1 MCCINFAVLNS
12 AMLPTAATPLS
23 KLIEFKG
30 IKDPRIE
37 RHKRYPL
44 NEILFLCIS
53 AAISGFSEWEEITDF
68 GEEKLDWLRAYLP
81 YENGIPS
88 HDTMNRVLSMVNY
101 RDFEVFFIAW
111 VESLTI
117 ELGGKVINIDGKKL
131 RSSVD
136 KALQH
141 KSKSEGGK
149 SAIHLVQAWCSALN
163 LCLGQYKTEDKSN
176 EITAIPALLD
186 MLNIENCMVT
196 IDAMG
201 CQKAIAEKII
211 DKGGDYILGLKGNQ
225 ESIHLAVKSLF
236 EQQSGQTDLVFVEEV
251 GHGRVEARQCRTLPA
266 TLLDASLS
274 SPWKGLKTLIQ
285 IQSERYLPLSDQY
298 SIESRYYLGSR
309 EQSADLYNG
318 QIRGHWGIENE
329 LHWTLDVTF
338 GEDKSR
344 KRAGNSAQNF
354 GLIRRVALNLLKNNG
369 EKKSVSMNRR
379 MNKCAMSDDYRAQ
392 TLKF

>member
-1 MCCINFAVLNS
+1 MCCVNFAVLNS
-12 AMLPTAATPLS
+12 AMLPTTATPLS
-23 KLIEFKG
+23 KLVEFKG

-53 AAISGFSEWEEITDF
+53 ATISGFSEWEEITDF
-68 GEEKLDWLRAYLP
+68 GKEKLAWLRAYLP
-81 YENGIPS
+81 YDNAIPS
-88 HDTMNRVLSMVNY
+88 HDTVNRVLSMVNY
-101 RDFEVFFIAW
+101 RDFEAFFIAW

-136 KALQH
+136 KALQN

-149 SAIHLVQAWCSALN
+149 SAIHLVQAWCSTLN

-186 MLNIENCMVT
+186 MLTIENCVVT

-201 CQKAIAEKII
+201 CQKTIAEKIV

-225 ESIHLAVKSLF
+225 ESIHLAVKALF
-236 EQQSGQTDLVFVEEV
+236 EQQSGQIDLVFVEEA

-266 TLLDASLS
+266 VLLDDSLS
-274 SPWKGLKTLIQ
+274 TQWKGLKTLIQ

-298 SIESRYYLGSR
+298 SIEYRYYLGSR
-309 EQSADLYNG
+309 EQSADLYNR

-369 EKKSVSMNRR
+369 EKKNVSINRR
-379 MNKCAMSDDYRAQ
+379 MNKCAMSDDYRAK

>member
-1 MCCINFAVLNS
+1 MCCVNFAVLNS
-12 AMLPTAATPLS
+12 AMLPTTATPLS
-23 KLIEFKG
+23 KLVEFKG

-53 AAISGFSEWEEITDF
+53 ATISGFSEWEEITDF
-68 GEEKLDWLRAYLP
+68 GKEKLAWLRAYLP
-81 YENGIPS
+81 YDNAIPS
-88 HDTMNRVLSMVNY
+88 HDTVNRVLSMVNY
-101 RDFEVFFIAW
+101 RDFEAFFIAW

-136 KALQH
+136 KALQN

-149 SAIHLVQAWCSALN
+149 SAIHLVQAWCSTLN

-186 MLNIENCMVT
+186 MLNIENCVVT

-201 CQKAIAEKII
+201 CQKTIAEKIV

-225 ESIHLAVKSLF
+225 ESIHLAVKALF
-236 EQQSGQTDLVFVEEV
+236 EQQSGQIDLVFVEEA

-266 TLLDASLS
+266 VLLDDSLS
-274 SPWKGLKTLIQ
+274 TQWKGLKTLIQ

-298 SIESRYYLGSR
+298 SIEYRYYLGSR
-309 EQSADLYNG
+309 EQSADLYNR

-369 EKKSVSMNRR
+369 EKKNVSINRR
-379 MNKCAMSDDYRAQ
+379 MNKCAMSDDYRAK